1 MSAHC
6 CGCGK
11 KEKRNKVLPAVLS
24 NFVRQ
29 TVRNMKFNT
38 DHFFKTPT
46 IFSHHFLQC
55 AGSESVSV
63 ITSRMKSKTGALH
76 EEGCVKRQRH
86 SLTSPTEINTP
97 VNIRK
102 HVTFLEC
109 TTPTWTRNLSAHLST
124 L

>member
-6 CGCGK
+6 CGCEK
-11 KEKRNKVLPAVLS
+11 KKKKNEVLPAVLS

-38 DHFFKTPT
+38 DHFF
-46 IFSHHFLQC
+46 LQC

-76 EEGCVKRQRH
+76 KQRCVKRQRH
-86 SLTSPTEINTP
+86 LLTSPTEINTP